1 MLIRRWDIGPNLAIS
16 PERRIENSMQELKP
30 FAAATVLAVAL
41 VTASVLPASAADAV
55 AGFYTGK
62 TVQVLVGFGPGGG
75 YDLYARTLARYM
87 GRHIPGHP
95 TMVPQNMPG
104 AGSLKVMNYIYSV
117 ARKDG
122 TAIGT
127 FARGLVVEPLL
138 GHAQGTQFDATKFNW
153 IGSVSNEVGVCAFW
167 YTSAIKTWEDM
178 KTKPHTVG
186 GSAAGA
192 DSDVFPIVLRNVYH
206 LQTKLV
212 TGFSGGGADIN
223 LGMERR
229 EVDGRCGWSWSSLQ
243 SQSRP
248 LLEGKKINIVLQLAL
263 QKHEDLPNVPLVMD
277 LPASPQDKA
286 AMKLIVSRQSIARPF
301 AAPPGVPPERVTA
314 LRDAFDATMK
324 DPDFLAETKRLAL
337 EVRPVNGM
345 DVEALIKEVYASPPD
360 VVKRAK
366 EIER

>member
-1 MLIRRWDIGPNLAIS
+1 MNRMKHI
-16 PERRIENSMQELKP
+16 
-30 FAAATVLAVAL
+30 AAASAVAATFLAAAVLARV
-41 VTASVLPASAADAV
+41 VLDAV
-55 AGFYTGK
+55 ANFYSGK

-87 GRHIPGHP
+87 GRHIPGRP

-104 AGSLKVMNYIYSV
+104 AGSLKVMNYLYNV

-127 FARGLVVEPLL
+127 FARGLVVEPLI

-167 YTSAIKTWEDM
+167 YTSGIKTWEDM
-178 KTKPHTVG
+178 KTKPHKIG

-192 DSDVFPIVLRNVYH
+192 DSDVFPIVLRNIYRTP
-206 LQTKLV
+206 TKLV

-229 EVDGRCGWSWSSLQ
+229 EVDGRCGWSWSSLM
-243 SQSRP
+243 SQSRA
-248 LLEGKKINIVLQLAL
+248 LLDGKKINIVLQLAL

-286 AMKLIVSRQSIARPF
+286 AMRLIVSRQSIARPF
-301 AAPPGVPPERVTA
+301 AAPPGVPAERVKA

-324 DPDFLAETKRLAL
+324 DPEFLAEMKRLAL
-337 EVRPVNGM
+337 EVRPVNGTE
-345 DVEALIKEVYASPPD
+345 VETLIREVYASPPD
-360 VVKRAK
+360 VVKRAR

>member
-1 MLIRRWDIGPNLAIS
+1 MNRMKHI
-16 PERRIENSMQELKP
+16 
-30 FAAATVLAVAL
+30 AAASAVAATFL
-41 VTASVLPASAADAV
+41 AAAVPARAAPDAV
-55 AGFYTGK
+55 ANFYSGK

-87 GRHIPGHP
+87 GRHIPGRP

-104 AGSLKVMNYIYSV
+104 AGSLKVMNYLYNV

-167 YTSAIKTWEDM
+167 YTSGIKTWDDM
-178 KTKPHTVG
+178 RTKPHKIG

-192 DSDVFPIVLRNVYH
+192 DSDVFPTVLRNVYH
-206 LQTKLV
+206 LPTKLV

-229 EVDGRCGWSWSSLQ
+229 EVDGRCGWSWSSLM
-243 SQSRP
+243 SQSRA
-248 LLEGKKINIVLQLAL
+248 LLDGKKINIVLQLAL

-286 AMKLIVSRQSIARPF
+286 AMRLIVSRQSIARPF
-301 AAPPGVPPERVTA
+301 AAPPGVPAERVKA

-324 DPDFLAETKRLAL
+324 DPEFLAEMKRLAL
-337 EVRPVNGM
+337 EVRPVNGSE
-345 DVEALIKEVYASPPD
+345 VETLIREVYASPPE
-360 VVKRAK
+360 VVKRAR